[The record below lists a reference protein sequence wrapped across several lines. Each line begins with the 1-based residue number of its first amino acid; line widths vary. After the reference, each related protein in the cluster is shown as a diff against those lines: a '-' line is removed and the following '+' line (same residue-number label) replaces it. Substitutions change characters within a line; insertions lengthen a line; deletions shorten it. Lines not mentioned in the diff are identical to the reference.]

1 MGPRASEWL
10 PDLQEA
16 LLPTAVRTVREL
28 AHAYDP
34 RILRDERPRLFAR
47 EVLHQQYDVGTWRS
61 SYPEAITR
69 YTLRYSDHDPNR
81 LNEHEQKKY
90 DALKTDLTTVGTGRD
105 AVNSGLDMVE
115 ETVVPLLQQARPQ
128 PTVVLVLDGPAW
140 TAVADERTA
149 ARALDTIA
157 LFSEVCEL
165 HLVCSPRLRQHLDRH
180 HPEWCDEHLDLTRSR
195 DGWGQTVPGATS
207 ERTRNEAWATVSQF
221 DPDGGRLTILEALS
235 SDSDRTVRELKA
247 DPELALADGTID
259 RYVRELA
266 DDHNLVAID
275 SRPTSNHVTLTETG
289 TAATALLGPD
299 GRPHHPDQSRFAS
312 DRTRTH
318 HDPTSVVCRADR
330 DEESPT
336 TTDDSTA
343 ADHTDDTAPA
353 TPSHSSSA
361 SAVPESAPTAE
372 EWLADTDRADENG
385 YVQWLDGP
393 DNRLDAWTMH
403 ERLRAGQRCAGV
415 TVVDDPT
422 QPFDDGEVSYISC
435 FDDHAQVVVQWG
447 GALPTLVRITSAL
460 LSERMF
466 ETVLTPATVGDD
478 LDALYDGTLDS
489 AIDDV
494 LRLGA
499 QVGWFSEDEHD
510 YEGLRERYGAVR
522 RRLLARLSTL
532 DRDDTDAW
540 NELCRDAH
548 GLLASATQLYHASD
562 IDLTIHIRVPDTATL
577 RAGTQRHQE
586 FCDFF
591 KHTVPKNAVYGV
603 HSAYRLLYEQRVDK
617 LKHRLS
623 YAFDDDPT
631 AELTASWVVSGPT
644 ATTFREDIESA
655 IATNASDVR
664 EVIQKGTRR
673 GVGFEIP
680 VVEGNSYAALRGVLD
695 RQADRKGFTLKPA
708 ARRNIIR
715 LATATLGTEPGRCSP
730 YALAEAL
737 LAMARAHPTATLAPT
752 DVAYGLTQLPAERL
766 VPSLPPTMQS
776 VLKTLL
782 VADDPLGRST
792 IAARAGI
799 STASYDRNID
809 ELAALEMVE
818 ATGNGGHRKWQAWA
832 IPWWSPISESDTPR
846 TAESDD
852 NAVARPTRW
861 DDTIYRIVCALD
873 CDYDDELFTQPI
885 DVDEV
890 FATLPRL
897 DRWRGFI
904 EAHYGRGAAS
914 PIAETDS
921 DSNSD
926 RQSADG
932 PIDTN
937 RTVEI
942 GARPETNSPNGT
954 QLTITHSDDPGSV
967 SPP

>member
-10 PDLQEA
+10 PDLQET

-28 AHAYDP
+28 AHAYDR

-47 EVLHQQYDVGTWRS
+47 KALHQRYDVGTWRS
-61 SYPEAITR
+61 PYPEAITR
-69 YTLRYSDHDPNR
+69 YTLRYSDHDPDMLDER
-81 LNEHEQKKY
+81 EREKY
-90 DALKTDLTTVGTGRD
+90 DGLKETLTTVGTGRD
-105 AVNSGLDMVE
+105 TLNSGLDMVE
-115 ETVVPLLQQARPQ
+115 ETIIPLLQQARPQ
-128 PTVVLVLDGPAW
+128 PTITLVLDGPAW
-140 TAVADERTA
+140 TSVADERTA

-165 HLVCSPRLRQHLDRH
+165 RLVCSPRLREHLDRH

-195 DGWGQTVPGATS
+195 DGWGRTVPGETS
-207 ERTRNEAWATVSQF
+207 KQTRNEAWATISQF
-221 DPDGGRLTILEALS
+221 DPDGGRLAVLEALS

-266 DDHNLVAID
+266 DEHGLIAID

-289 TAATALLGPD
+289 AAATALLGPD
-299 GRPHHPDQSRFAS
+299 GCPHHPDQSRFTS
-312 DRTRTH
+312 DRTRTY
-318 HDPTSVVCRADR
+318 HDSTSVVCRADR

-336 TTDDSTA
+336 PTDDSIATDRTA
-343 ADHTDDTAPA
+343 DTAPP
-353 TPSHSSSA
+353 TQHSSPST
-361 SAVPESAPTAE
+361 VPENAPTAE
-372 EWLADTDRADENG
+372 EWLADTGTADDNG

-393 DNRLDAWTMH
+393 DGRLDAWAMH
-403 ERLRAGQRCAGV
+403 ERLRAGRRCAGV

-422 QPFDDGEVSYISC
+422 QAFEDGEVSYISC

-447 GALPTLVRITSAL
+447 GPLPTLVRITNAL

-466 ETVLTPATVGDD
+466 ERVLTPATVGDD
-478 LDALYDGTLDS
+478 LDALYDNSLDS

-510 YEGLRERYGAVR
+510 YEGLRERYSAVR
-522 RRLLARLSTL
+522 RRLLTELSTL
-532 DRDDTDAW
+532 DRDDPDAW
-540 NELCRDAH
+540 STLCRDAH

-562 IDLTIHIRVPDTATL
+562 IDLTIHVRVPDTATL
-577 RAGTQRHQE
+577 QAGTQRYRE

-591 KHTVPKNAVYGV
+591 KHTVPKNAAYGV

-617 LKHRLS
+617 LKHRLG

-664 EVIQKGTRR
+664 EVIQEGTRR

-695 RQADRKGFTLKPA
+695 RQAARKGFTLDSTD
-708 ARRNIIR
+708 RRESIR

-730 YALAEAL
+730 YAFAEAL
-737 LAMARAHPTATLAPT
+737 LAIARTRTPTATLSPT
-752 DVAYGLTQLPAERL
+752 DVAYGLTQLPADRL
-766 VPSLPPTMQS
+766 VPSLPPTMQT

-782 VADDPLGRST
+782 VADDPLGQST
-792 IAARAGI
+792 IVARAGI
-799 STASYDRNID
+799 SRTSYNRNID
-809 ELAALEMVE
+809 ELAALGMVE
-818 ATGNGGHRKWQAWA
+818 ATGNGGHRKWQAWL
-832 IPWWSPISESDTPR
+832 IPWWSPLAGVDAPR
-846 TAESDD
+846 TVDGDESTL
-852 NAVARPTRW
+852 ARPSRW
-861 DDTIYRIVCALD
+861 DDILYETTLNLGLD
-873 CDYDDELFTQPI
+873 HDDELFTQPI
-885 DVDEV
+885 DIGEI
-890 FATLPRL
+890 FTALPQL
-897 DRWRGFI
+897 DRWRGFF

-914 PIAETDS
+914 AIADNES
-921 DSNSD
+921 GSSSD
-926 RQSADG
+926 RQSTDG
-932 PIDTN
+932 SIDT
-937 RTVEI
+937 THSIEI
-942 GARPETNSPNGT
+942 GAHPAGREDEQRS
-954 QLTITHSDDPGSV
+954 LDDS
-967 SPP
+967 S

>member
-1 MGPRASEWL
+1 MGPQASEWL
-10 PDLQEA
+10 PEIEKA
-16 LLPTAVRTVREL
+16 LLPTVVRTVREL
-28 AHAYDP
+28 AHDYDP

-47 EVLHQQYDVGTWRS
+47 EALHQRYDIGTWRS

-69 YTLRYSDHDPNR
+69 YTLRYSDHDPDTLAER
-81 LNEHEQKKY
+81 EREKR
-90 DALKTDLTTVGTGRD
+90 DALKDELTTVGTGRD
-105 AVNSGLDMVE
+105 ALNSGLDMVE
-115 ETVVPLLQQARPQ
+115 ETIIPLLQHARPQ
-128 PTVVLVLDGPAW
+128 PTVVLVLNGPAW
-140 TAVADERTA
+140 TDVADERTA

-157 LFSEVCEL
+157 LFGTVCEL
-165 HLVCSPRLRQHLDRH
+165 RLVCSPRLKQHLDRH

-195 DGWGQTVPGATS
+195 DGWGQTVPGETS
-207 ERTRNEAWATVSQF
+207 KQTRNEAWATIAQF
-221 DPDGGRLTILEALS
+221 DPDGGRLAVLETLS
-235 SDSDRTVRELKA
+235 SDSDRTVHELKA
-247 DPELALADGTID
+247 DPDLALADGTID

-266 DDHNLVAID
+266 DDHDLVAID
-275 SRPTSNHVTLTETG
+275 SRPTSNHLTLTETG
-289 TAATALLGPD
+289 AAATALLGPN
-299 GRPHHPDQSRFAS
+299 GRPHHPDQSQFTS

-318 HDPTSVVCRADR
+318 HGSTSIVCRADR

-336 TTDDSTA
+336 PTDDSTA
-343 ADHTDDTAPA
+343 DTD
-353 TPSHSSSA
+353 PSIHSSSA
-361 SAVPESAPTAE
+361 SAVPASTPTAE
-372 EWLADTDRADENG
+372 EWLADTGRADEDG

-393 DNRLDAWTMH
+393 DDRLDAWAMH

-478 LDALYDGTLDS
+478 LDALYDGTLES

-494 LRLGA
+494 LLLGA

-510 YEGLRERYGAVR
+510 YESLRERYSAVR
-522 RRLLARLSTL
+522 RRLLARLGDL

-540 NELCRDAH
+540 RELCRDAH

-562 IDLTIHIRVPDTATL
+562 IDLTIHVRVPDTAQL
-577 RAGTQRHQE
+577 RAGTQRYRE

-591 KHTVPKNAVYGV
+591 KHTVPKNAAYGV

-617 LKHRLS
+617 LKHRLG

-664 EVIQKGTRR
+664 EVIQEGTRR

-695 RQADRKGFTLKPA
+695 QQAERKGFTLDPA
-708 ARRNIIR
+708 DRRESIR
-715 LATATLGTEPGRCSP
+715 LATATLGTEPRRCSP

-737 LAMARAHPTATLAPT
+737 LAIARPRTPSPALSPT
-752 DVAYGLTQLPAERL
+752 DVAYGLTQLPADRL
-766 VPSLPPTMQS
+766 MPTLPPTMQK

-782 VADDPLGRST
+782 VADDPLGRAT
-792 IAARAGI
+792 IIERAGI
-799 STASYDRNID
+799 SAASYDRNID
-809 ELAALEMVE
+809 ELAALGMVE
-818 ATGNGGHRKWQAWA
+818 ATGNGGHRKWRAWI
-832 IPWWSPISESDTPR
+832 IPWWSTLTDDKQPR
-846 TAESDD
+846 TTDEERTI
-852 NAVARPTRW
+852 ARMIRW
-861 DDTIYRIVCALD
+861 DDVCYEIATELD
-873 CDYDDELFTQPI
+873 IDPDYELFATPV
-885 DVDEV
+885 DRDEV
-890 FATLPRL
+890 FAALPAL

-904 EAHYGRGAAS
+904 LAHSDAGDTIPAPATTS
-914 PIAETDS
+914 DTAEHTKTHSLDS
-921 DSNSD
+921 T
-926 RQSADG
+926 A
-932 PIDTN
+932 
-937 RTVEI
+937 VEI
-942 GARPETNSPNGT
+942 GAP
-954 QLTITHSDDPGSV
+954 SDDATT
-967 SPP
+967 